1 MKMNAVNASCSFSQ
15 NLGLAQLMV
24 TQLLT
29 TVTQL
34 FCDLNSIY
42 PKDRSSE
49 VFNQDEEYD
58 FIVVGAGSAGSTI
71 ANRLSEVKN
80 WNILLIEAGPDPP
93 VESNIPAFWPMIF
106 STKYDWRFKT
116 EKSEN
121 ACRGMV
127 NEQCVWNKGKMLG
140 GSSSMNAMYYV
151 RGNPKDYNNWEKL
164 GNEGWSYEK
173 VLKYFKKLEK
183 VETEYSDVNAHGYD
197 GYITVQN
204 SPKAPLL
211 NVSFF
216 DQMVIDAVKKLG
228 YPYVKDMVA
237 HMQSGVTNSW
247 ITTNNGVRS
256 GTAQTYLATITE
268 RTNLI
273 IMKETIVT
281 RLLIDGKRVYA
292 VEVNKNG
299 KSKIIKCKKEVVLTA
314 GAVSSPQL
322 LMLSG
327 IGPKEHLEQFGL
339 PVFSDLKV
347 GHNLQDHIFLFNFYL
362 KFHTNSKEYNDID
375 LLYNYL
381 TKKTELALPFMS
393 TLVFFDSTYNAS
405 DYPDLQFL
413 FGFIR
418 ANDPIFP
425 HVLKEGNMKPEII
438 SKIVEVYKHVSLLSF
453 LPTLLR
459 PKSRGRIML
468 ATTDPFDSPKIFH
481 GYLSQKEDIEI
492 MIRGIRFAKRI
503 MKIEGLRNGTLF
515 LVKIPECDLFET
527 DSDQYYECYL
537 RHFSSTLYHVSGTC
551 KMGPESDS
559 DAVVNSRLKVY
570 GVDGLR
576 VADASIMPN
585 IVSGN
590 INIPVIMI
598 GEKAADM
605 IKEDWLKYESHSEL

>member
-1 MKMNAVNASCSFSQ
+1 MEAVNITCPNATKSGIAH
-15 NLGLAQLMV
+15 LII
-24 TQLLT
+24 TQLLSP
-29 TVTQL
+29 L
-34 FCDLNSIY
+34 MKSFCDINSVY
-42 PKDRSSE
+42 PTDRSSE
-49 VFNQDEEYD
+49 VFSQDEEYD
-58 FIVVGAGSAGSTI
+58 FIVIGAGSAGSTI

-93 VESNIPAFWPMIF
+93 VESNIPAFWPMMF

-140 GSSSMNAMYYV
+140 GSSSMNAMFYV
-151 RGNPKDYNNWEKL
+151 RGNPKDYDNWEKL
-164 GNEGWSYEK
+164 GNEGWNYEK

-197 GYITVQN
+197 GYIIVQN

-237 HMQSGVTNSW
+237 HMQSGITSSW
-247 ITTNNGVRS
+247 RTTNNGVRS
-256 GTAQTYLATITE
+256 GTAQAYLATITE

-362 KFHTNSKEYNDID
+362 KFHTDSKKYHDID
-375 LLYNYL
+375 LMYNYL
-381 TKKTELALPFMS
+381 TKKVDLSYSFTN
-393 TLVFFDSTYNAS
+393 TLVFFDSTYRANE
-405 DYPDLQFL
+405 YPDLQFHFNLINLNDL
-413 FGFIR
+413 F
-418 ANDPIFP
+418 IFQF
-425 HVLKEGNMKPEII
+425 LTEMNMKPEII
-438 SKIVEVYKHVSLLSF
+438 NEIKEVNKNATLLGIF
-453 LPTLLR
+453 PKLLR

-468 ATTDPFDSPKIFH
+468 TSTDPFDPPKIFH
-481 GYLSQKEDIEI
+481 GYLTEKEDIETLV
-492 MIRGIRFAKRI
+492 RGIKFAIKMI
-503 MKIEGLRNGTLF
+503 KTGVFENGTLF
-515 LVKIPECDLFET
+515 LVNVPKCEVFET
-527 DSDQYYECYL
+527 DSDQYYECYV
-537 RHFSSTLYHVSGTC
+537 RHFASTVFHASGSC
-551 KMGPESDS
+551 KMGPKNDP
-559 DAVVNSRLKVY
+559 DAVVDSRLKVY
-570 GVDGLR
+570 GVSGLR
-576 VADASIMPN
+576 VADTSIMPN

-590 INIPVIMI
+590 TNIPVIMI

-605 IKEDWLKYESHSEL
+605 IKEDWSNYDVRSEF

>member
-1 MKMNAVNASCSFSQ
+1 MELENVACLNATS
-15 NLGLAQLMV
+15 LGIAQLMV

-29 TVTQL
+29 TLTKL
-34 FCDLNSIY
+34 FCDLHPIY

-49 VFNQDEEYD
+49 VFSQDEEYD

-93 VESNIPAFWPMIF
+93 VESNIPAFWPMMF

-127 NEQCVWNKGKMLG
+127 NEQCLWNKGKMLG
-140 GSSSMNAMYYV
+140 GSSSMNVMHYV
-151 RGNPKDYNNWEKL
+151 RGNPKDYDNWEKL

-228 YPYVKDMVA
+228 YPYVKDMAA
-237 HMQSGVTNSW
+237 HMQSGVTSSW
-247 ITTNNGVRS
+247 RTLNNGVRS
-256 GTAQTYLATITE
+256 GTAQAYLATITE

-314 GAVSSPQL
+314 GAVISPQL

-347 GHNLQDHIFLFNFYL
+347 GHNLQDHIFLYNFYL
-362 KFHTNSKEYNDID
+362 KFHTNSKEYHDID

-381 TKKTELALPFMS
+381 TKKTELALPGMS
-393 TLVFFDSTYNAS
+393 TIVYIDSTHTFK

-413 FGFIR
+413 FGIIR
-418 ANDPIFP
+418 ANDPLLRHHFSTINI
-425 HVLKEGNMKPEII
+425 KSEII
-438 SKIVEVYKHVSLLSF
+438 EQLHEENKNATLFAIH
-453 LPTLLR
+453 PMLLR
-459 PKSRGRIML
+459 PKSHGRIML
-468 ATTDPFDSPKIFH
+468 RSTDPFDPPKIFH
-481 GYLSQKEDIEI
+481 GYLTEKEDIETLV
-492 MIRGIRFAKRI
+492 RGIKFVIKMI
-503 MKIEGLRNGTLF
+503 KTGVFENGTLF
-515 LVKIPECDLFET
+515 LVNVPKCEVFET
-527 DSDQYYECYL
+527 DSDQYYECYV
-537 RHFSSTLYHVSGTC
+537 RHFASTVFHASGSC
-551 KMGPESDS
+551 KMGPKNDP
-559 DAVVNSRLKVY
+559 DAVVDSRLKVY
-570 GVDGLR
+570 GVSGLR
-576 VADASIMPN
+576 VADTSIMPN

-590 INIPVIMI
+590 TNIPVIMI

-605 IKEDWLKYESHSEL
+605 IKEDWSNYDVHSKF